1 MRNAISR
8 LLGLK
13 TASSKN
19 KADKPASAGSVARTP
34 PADRDSQ
41 HTIEDNSDNG
51 MRRQLVQTLLRECL
65 RRNGIPP
72 GWIECQM
79 LVVNSRS
86 RGPGMYARLV
96 LRRWDPRLLTYAY
109 AFQKELLA
117 AVGQFEPQ
125 SSTWLHGVSWE
136 FNVGDSC
143 PYPDMPDP
151 AIWREPPAAAGP
163 AAAAVVPVGAS
174 PAQTAPA
181 AAAAAGA
188 GAGADDEVLRDLK
201 DLQDM
206 FAARDASMEEKAA
219 KGTQADFQPTQPSGL
234 G

>member
-151 AIWREPPAAAGP
+151 ATWREPPAAA
-163 AAAAVVPVGAS
+163 AAAMVPAGAS
-174 PAQTAPA
+174 PAETAPA
-181 AAAAAGA
+181 TV
-188 GAGADDEVLRDLK
+188 ADDEVLRDLK
-201 DLQDM
+201 NLHDM
-206 FAARDASMEEKAA
+206 FAARDASIEEKAA
-219 KGTQADFQPTQPSGL
+219 AGTQADFQPTQPSGL

>member
-1 MRNAISR
+1 MREAISR

-13 TASSKN
+13 TSASKKSKT
-19 KADKPASAGSVARTP
+19 DKPSSAAKPAARTP
-34 PADRDSQ
+34 PADTRDSQ

-51 MRRQLVQTLLRECL
+51 TRRQLVQTLLRECL
-65 RRNGIPP
+65 RRNGIPT

-96 LRRWDPRLLTYAY
+96 LRHWDPRLLTYAY

-117 AVGQFEPQ
+117 AVSQFEPQ

-151 AIWREPPAAAGP
+151 AIWREPPAAVVP
-163 AAAAVVPVGAS
+163 VAAAAVAVPA
-174 PAQTAPA
+174 
-181 AAAAAGA
+181 
-188 GAGADDEVLRDLK
+188 AGADDEVLRDLK
-201 DLQDM
+201 DLQNM

-219 KGTQADFQPTQPSGL
+219 SGAQADFQPTQPSGL

>member
-1 MRNAISR
+1 MREAISR

-13 TASSKN
+13 TAVSKN
-19 KADKPASAGSVARTP
+19 KADKPATAARPAARTP
-34 PADRDSQ
+34 PADNRDNQ
-41 HTIEDNSDNG
+41 QTIEDNSDNG
-51 MRRQLVQTLLRECL
+51 TRRQLVQTLLRECL
-65 RRNGIPP
+65 RRNGIPT

-79 LVVNSRS
+79 LIVNSRS

-96 LRRWDPRLLTYAY
+96 LRHWDPRLLTYAY

-117 AVGQFEPQ
+117 AIGQFEPQ

-151 AIWREPPAAAGP
+151 AIWREPPAAAVP
-163 AAAAVVPVGAS
+163 AAAVA
-174 PAQTAPA
+174 APA
-181 AAAAAGA
+181 
-188 GAGADDEVLRDLK
+188 AGADDEVLRDLK
-201 DLQDM
+201 DLQNM

-219 KGTQADFQPTQPSGL
+219 SGAQADFQPTQPSGL

>member
-1 MRNAISR
+1 MREAISR

-13 TASSKN
+13 TAAAKKG
-19 KADKPASAGSVARTP
+19 KADKPSVAARPAARTSP
-34 PADRDSQ
+34 TDRDSQ

-51 MRRQLVQTLLRECL
+51 TRRQLVQTLVRDCL
-65 RRNGIPP
+65 RRNSIPP

-96 LRRWDPRLLTYAY
+96 VRHWDPRLLTYAY

-117 AVGQFEPQ
+117 AIAQFEPQ

-136 FNVGDSC
+136 FNVGDKC

-151 AIWREPPAAAGP
+151 AIWREPPAAAVSP
-163 AAAAVVPVGAS
+163 APAVAPAGATAAV
-174 PAQTAPA
+174 A
-181 AAAAAGA
+181 ATP
-188 GAGADDEVLRDLK
+188 AGADDEVLRDLK
-201 DLQDM
+201 DLQSM

-219 KGTQADFQPTQPSGL
+219 SGAQPDFQPTQPSGL